1 MNNMGLERLIRLVPG
16 KKYHV
21 QIIVDDTIATL
32 YVDGVALNTRMYTNP
47 GKESAWELQ
56 MEVRYLRIRV
66 LHICK
71 RESGRRTVFGAAALI
86 LSRSYQNTSRDITCR
101 TVTIF

>member
-1 MNNMGLERLIRLVPG
+1 
-16 KKYHV
+16 
-21 QIIVDDTIATL
+21 
-32 YVDGVALNTRMYTNP
+32 
-47 GKESAWELQ
+47 

-86 LSRSYQNTSRDITCR
+86 LSRSFQNTSRDITCR
-101 TVTIF
+101 TVTILKEKRCTGDSRISIIHKMGSEKNRLHFAIVY

>member
-1 MNNMGLERLIRLVPG
+1 MIFEKSPNWPWPQMNNMGLERLIRLVPG

-47 GKESAWELQ
+47 GEESAWELQ
-56 MEVRYLRIRV
+56 MEVRYLRIKV

-71 RESGRRTVFGAAALI
+71 TYFEIRE
-86 LSRSYQNTSRDITCR
+86 RDPPD
-101 TVTIF
+101 FF

>member
-1 MNNMGLERLIRLVPG
+1 
-16 KKYHV
+16 
-21 QIIVDDTIATL
+21 
-32 YVDGVALNTRMYTNP
+32 
-47 GKESAWELQ
+47 

-86 LSRSYQNTSRDITCR
+86 LSRPFQNTSRDITCR